1 LSLKANGQPVHL
13 IKEWCECSVQVE
25 IWIRCLD
32 EKREQDACYG
42 GKRWWEGSHI
52 VPVNQQ
58 PSDFPALPE
67 GMPINY
73 FTPDF
78 YNGLQ
83 PQLRDHIMNTKVTL
97 LPVVTKSFLH
107 SANERPSDKQFNAKY
122 GEQVLAR
129 YQLVEEGELED
140 VEEEDWL
147 ADDDED
153 AEMSEGDKEDM
164 YEGVKLDADM
174 SDRQQSLATQLS
186 FEST

>member
-1 LSLKANGQPVHL
+1 M
-13 IKEWCECSVQVE
+13 
-25 IWIRCLD
+25 
-32 EKREQDACYG
+32 
-42 GKRWWEGSHI
+42 
-52 VPVNQQ
+52 PVNQK
-58 PSDFPALPE
+58 PSNFPALPE
-67 GMPINY
+67 GMPIDY
-73 FTPDF
+73 FAHDF
-78 YNGLQ
+78 YNDLQ
-83 PQLRDHIMNTKVTL
+83 PRLRDHITNTKVTL
-97 LPVVTKSFLH
+97 LPDVTKSFLH
-107 SANERPSDKQFNAKY
+107 SADERLSDKQFNMKY

-153 AEMSEGDKEDM
+153 AEMSEGDEEDM